1 MMGGRKFLCITHGA
15 QLTYI
20 RFLPTVHGCWEGKQR
35 SNGEPAGRRHRQSAI
50 KSTIINHCGQ
60 RESCGTDW
68 ATTHIAFAAGYEF
81 TSNSVNYRLDGGHI
95 TSTSGSANVIG
106 HDDAQERLAIVE
118 ETSME
123 STLAGG
129 VIGAAT
135 LSVTCLQEIRLD
147 GISLPYDI
155 VMYVLNSL
163 PASFLVGG
171 TSHNRWI
178 VRKCFREFRGES
190 VVG

>member
-1 MMGGRKFLCITHGA
+1 
-15 QLTYI
+15 
-20 RFLPTVHGCWEGKQR
+20 
-35 SNGEPAGRRHRQSAI
+35 
-50 KSTIINHCGQ
+50 
-60 RESCGTDW
+60 
-68 ATTHIAFAAGYEF
+68 
-81 TSNSVNYRLDGGHI
+81 
-95 TSTSGSANVIG
+95 VIG

-118 ETSME
+118 ETSIE

-155 VMYVLNSL
+155 VVYVLDSL
-163 PASFLVGG
+163 PASFLAGG
-171 TSHNRWI
+171 TGHNRWV
-178 VRKCFREFRGES
+178 VRKCLRELNGKR

>member
-1 MMGGRKFLCITHGA
+1 
-15 QLTYI
+15 
-20 RFLPTVHGCWEGKQR
+20 
-35 SNGEPAGRRHRQSAI
+35 
-50 KSTIINHCGQ
+50 
-60 RESCGTDW
+60 
-68 ATTHIAFAAGYEF
+68 
-81 TSNSVNYRLDGGHI
+81 
-95 TSTSGSANVIG
+95 
-106 HDDAQERLAIVE
+106 
-118 ETSME
+118 ME

-163 PASFLVGG
+163 PASFLAGG
-171 TSHNRWI
+171 TSHDRWV
-178 VRKCFREFRGES
+178 VRKCFCEFRGES